1 MPAGFKSRSA
11 KGRVDL
17 SRPVV
22 DLNRTIV
29 DREWRDIQVQD
40 VEEGDTVAGMGVV
53 LSVLPTCRGTVFV
66 EAGIPESKIHTLE
79 ETTVVKVFV
88 KKEN

>member
-22 DLNRTIV
+22 DLNRTGIL
-29 DREWRDIQVQD
+29 REWRDVQVQD
-40 VEEGDTVAGMGVV
+40 LQEGDTVAGMGVV
-53 LSVLPTCRGTVFV
+53 VSVLPTCRGEVFLEV
-66 EAGIPESKIHTLE
+66 GIPESKTHYIE
-79 ETTVVKVFV
+79 ETTVVKAFV
-88 KKEN
+88 KKGN